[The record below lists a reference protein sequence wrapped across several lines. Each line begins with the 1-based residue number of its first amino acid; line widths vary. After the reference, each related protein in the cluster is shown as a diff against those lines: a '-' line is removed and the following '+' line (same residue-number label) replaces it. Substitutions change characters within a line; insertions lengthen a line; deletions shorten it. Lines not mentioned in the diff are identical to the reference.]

1 MAGMKKHTHTQQEI
15 TTVRKDVEKSEL
27 LCFANGNVRWCS
39 GYGKQYGG
47 SSQKTKYIIIIY
59 DLAISLVVIYP
70 EQSNAG
76 SQRDL
81 CILMCTAVLQNS

>member
-1 MAGMKKHTHTQQEI
+1 MVVPLKRLNT
-15 TTVRKDVEKSEL
+15 EL
-27 LCFANGNVRWCS
+27 F
-39 GYGKQYGG
+39 
-47 SSQKTKYIIIIY
+47 Y

-81 CILMCTAVLQNS
+81 CILMFTAVLQNS